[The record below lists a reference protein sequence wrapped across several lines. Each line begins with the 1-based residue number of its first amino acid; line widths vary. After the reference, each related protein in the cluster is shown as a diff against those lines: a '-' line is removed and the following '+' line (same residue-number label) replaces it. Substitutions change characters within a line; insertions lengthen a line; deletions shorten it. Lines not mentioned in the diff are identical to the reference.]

1 MFLKRFIILA
11 VGVLVSIGAF
21 VIYFEYSRS
30 QMEERF
36 RAKREEFHL
45 TGPLQLTAANISA
58 EAPAPA
64 AVPSS
69 TGAPDTNT
77 LIGPVPPPASATP
90 DSSSSATPAPV
101 MPAPTLTPDAGTTP
115 APAASSDFNLTPTP
129 TPAPAADSNTAPVTP
144 SVPSTVNFPRQ
155 FDNASVFQ
163 IASYRPDLTPFRSA
177 VELGQATPST
187 TPDAAAPAP
196 VEAAQPPIQGEAS
209 VIVLLYHQIAPAGT
223 KLSPKLQWTM
233 QADIFESEMK
243 YIHDNGYHVVPMSD
257 VLAFIRHQK
266 TLPAGS
272 ICITFDDGYKSP
284 LVFAKPI
291 LDKYGYP
298 WTFFIYPQFVN
309 DNPTTSYKGAV
320 SWPELLQLQK
330 EGVDIE
336 CHSMTHPILTK
347 KGNKSPEQYA
357 AWLQNETAGA
367 KKILEQHMGKRI
379 TCFAYPYGANN
390 KQVEQAVIDA
400 GFDAIFT
407 VADNPV
413 HSTTNIHS
421 IGRYTITQGVEKN
434 FAGYLHQSALSL
446 SAADPEPGATIS
458 NPQPVITAVLT
469 QMSADKLD
477 PASLETQIRDMGV
490 VKHDFDPA
498 TNTLRLYLPRPLI
511 QHDEWIN
518 IHVKDAKTGQVMVAN
533 WSFNYEPGAGAAVH
547 APIPTSAPAPAAA
560 PVPTPAPAAAS
571 TNAAPTT
578 ATAGT
583 AAAPK
588 TD

>member
-11 VGVLVSIGAF
+11 VGVLFSIGAF

-36 RAKREEFHL
+36 RAKRDQYHI
-45 TGPLQLTAANISA
+45 TGPLQLTAANVTA
-58 EAPAPA
+58 ETPAPAPA
-64 AVPSS
+64 PSS
-69 TGAPDTNT
+69 TGTPDTNT
-77 LIGPVPPPASATP
+77 LIGPVPPPTSATP
-90 DSSSSATPAPV
+90 DSSSSPSSAAPALST
-101 MPAPTLTPDAGTTP
+101 PTLTPDAGTTP
-115 APAASSDFNLTPTP
+115 APAASTDFNLTPTP
-129 TPAPAADSNTAPVTP
+129 APAANSNAAPVTP

-155 FDNASVFQ
+155 FDTASVFQ
-163 IASYRPDLTPFRSA
+163 VASYRPDLGPFRSA
-177 VELGQATPST
+177 VELGQITPVATP
-187 TPDAAAPAP
+187 AAPAP
-196 VEAAQPPIQGEAS
+196 APEDAAQPPIQGEAS
-209 VIVLLYHQIAPAGT
+209 VIVLLYHQIAPAGA
-223 KLSPKLQWTM
+223 KLSAKLQWTM
-233 QADIFESEMK
+233 QADVFESEMK

-272 ICITFDDGYKSP
+272 VCITFDDGYKSP

-298 WTFFIYPQFVN
+298 WTFFIYPQFIN
-309 DNPTTSYKGAV
+309 DTPTSNYKGAA

-367 KKILEQHMGKRI
+367 KKILEQHMGKPI

-498 TNTLRLYLPRPLI
+498 TNTLRIYLPRPLI

-533 WSFNYEPGAGAAVH
+533 WSFNYEPGAGAVVH
-547 APIPTSAPAPAAA
+547 APIPTSAPAPA
-560 PVPTPAPAAAS
+560 PAPSPAPAS

-578 ATAGT
+578 ATVGT
-583 AAAPK
+583 TPAQPK

>member
-1 MFLKRFIILA
+1 MFLKRFIVLA
-11 VGVLVSIGAF
+11 VGVLLAIGTF

-36 RAKREEFHL
+36 RAEREKFHVN
-45 TGPLQLTAANISA
+45 GPLQLTEANMPS
-58 EAPAPA
+58 EAPLPAPN
-64 AVPSS
+64 S
-69 TGAPDTNT
+69 TGAADTNT
-77 LIGPVPPPASATP
+77 LIGPVPPSASATP
-90 DSSSSATPAPV
+90 DNSSTNAPATSSDSNATPN
-101 MPAPTLTPDAGTTP
+101 P
-115 APAASSDFNLTPTP
+115 APADSNA
-129 TPAPAADSNTAPVTP
+129 APATP
-144 SVPSTVNFPRQ
+144 SAPSTVIFPRQ
-155 FDNASVFQ
+155 SAGVFQ
-163 IASYRPDLTPFRSA
+163 VASYRPDLAPFRSA
-177 VELGQATPST
+177 IVIGQTSVTPL
-187 TPDAAAPAP
+187 AASAP
-196 VEAAQPPIQGEAS
+196 EQAAQPPAQGEAS
-209 VIVLLYHQIAPAGT
+209 VIVLLYHQFVPAGT
-223 KLSPKLQWTM
+223 KLSGKLQWTM

-243 YIHDNGYHVVPMSD
+243 YIHDNGYHVVSMAD
-257 VLAFIRHQK
+257 VLAFIHHEK
-266 TLPAGS
+266 SLPAGS
-272 ICITFDDGYKSP
+272 VCLTFDDGYKSP

-298 WTFFIYPQFVN
+298 WTFFIYPQFIN
-309 DNPTTSYKGAV
+309 DTPSASYKGAA

-367 KKILEQHMGKRI
+367 KKILEQHMGKTI

-390 KQVEQAVIDA
+390 KQVQQAVIDA
-400 GFDAIFT
+400 GFEAIFT

-469 QMSADKLD
+469 DLSADKLD

-498 TNTLRLYLPRPLI
+498 TNTLRIYLPRPLI
-511 QHDEWIN
+511 QHEEFVN
-518 IHVKDAKTGQVMVAN
+518 IRVRDAKTGQIMVAN
-533 WSFNYEPGAGAAVH
+533 WSFNYEPGAGAVVH
-547 APIPTSAPAPAAA
+547 APIPTIAPAPAPA
-560 PVPTPAPAAAS
+560 PVPVS
-571 TNAAPTT
+571 TNAAPAAVGSVPDT
-578 ATAGT
+578 AQ
-583 AAAPK
+583 PK